1 MEPKRAGTSA
11 PARITNKD
19 RSMPQDEKAHPL
31 KGLVSVMEECAS
43 SLPML
48 LSRLAGVIKDREEDF
63 LGLGATIFGIN
74 SQANTFSATASAM
87 ASSVG
92 EGALHAAI
100 GELQTRADEAKAVF
114 SSVSST
120 EQQEGMSEVLGLIRG
135 LDQAMA
141 QFFNMVQTLKV
152 LEITTRIES
161 ARLGS
166 AGAGFTTLA
175 DDVRAL
181 GTIIDEHTE
190 KISEHSHLLMNQV
203 ATASERSKKQL
214 ASQNRI
220 VEDMFTELFAGISEL
235 EDMRNHSA
243 ALVQDLAKGSRQVTE
258 SMGQV
263 IASVQFH
270 DITRQQVEHVEEI
283 LDQAVREIGAPEKE
297 GDELGLGAWVRDV
310 LKLQAP
316 QLRQA
321 QEMFSGAVEELIDHL
336 RSIGLGIEDLHGKIT
351 AVAYADRK
359 GGMSILDA
367 IRHHIGDVMDAMRTT
382 SGHISETSKT
392 MSHMAETISTVSTFV
407 HGIEDIGAE
416 IELIA
421 LNARVKAAHTGD
433 QGRTL
438 GVIAMEIQ
446 NLSVDARTRTGTVA
460 EILNNISTVADRLS
474 TLARTSDVSEMVG
487 DIQARFETVLDHL
500 ATLDAELA
508 ANIAHLSDLGTGLV
522 SQITAVTSSIH
533 FHELVSDQLLSLEKE
548 ITVLKDRF
556 APFSAELDTARQPEK
571 LREQLSRYT
580 MDSERLVHLSV
591 LGHHGDAHDGDEM
604 DLFDDNDVELFG
616 DDNVELFSDDN
627 VELFDD
633 GNVELFGDDNVELF
647 TDDNVE
653 IFDAQPTAANAK
665 PPSKAATAKKAEP
678 EDDLGD
684 NVELF

>member
-1 MEPKRAGTSA
+1 
-11 PARITNKD
+11 
-19 RSMPQDEKAHPL
+19 
-31 KGLVSVMEECAS
+31 MEECAN
-43 SLPML
+43 SLPVL
-48 LSRLAGVIKDREEDF
+48 LPRLAGVIKDREEEF
-63 LGLGATIFGIN
+63 LGLGSTIFGIN
-74 SQANTFSATASAM
+74 SKANTFSATASAM

-114 SSVSST
+114 SAVSSS
-120 EQQEGMSEVLGLIRG
+120 EQLQGMAEVLVLIRE

-141 QFFNMVQTLKV
+141 QFFDMVQTLKV

-190 KISEHSHLLMNQV
+190 KIREHSQLLMNQV
-203 ATASERSKKQL
+203 TSASERSKIQI
-214 ASQNRI
+214 ASQKRI
-220 VEDMFTELFAGISEL
+220 VEDMFTELFASISEL
-235 EDMRNHSA
+235 ESMRTHSA
-243 ALVQDLAKGSRQVTE
+243 GLVQDLAKGSRQVTE
-258 SMGQV
+258 SMGHV

-283 LDQAVREIGAPEKE
+283 LDQAVREITARVSDA
-297 GDELGLGAWVRDV
+297 GDLGLGAWVRDV
-310 LKLQAP
+310 LHLQAP

-321 QEMFSGAVEELIDHL
+321 QEMFSGAVEELISNL
-336 RSIGLGIEDLHGKIT
+336 RSIGLGIEDLHSKIT
-351 AVAYADRK
+351 AVAYADRQ
-359 GGMSILDA
+359 GGVSILDA
-367 IRHHIGDVMDAMRTT
+367 IRHHIGDVTKAMRTT

-407 HGIEDIGAE
+407 RGIEDIGAE

-446 NLSVDARTRTGTVA
+446 NLSVDARARTGTVA
-460 EILNNISTVADRLS
+460 EILNRISSVAERLA
-474 TLARTSDVSEMVG
+474 TLARESDVSEMVG
-487 DIQARFETVLDHL
+487 GIQGRFETVLDHL
-500 ATLDAELA
+500 ASLDAELGT
-508 ANIAHLSDLGTGLV
+508 NIAHLSELSTGLV
-522 SQITAVTSSIH
+522 SQINALTSSIH
-533 FHELVSDQLLSLEKE
+533 FHELVSDQLLDLEKE
-548 ITVLKDRF
+548 IRVLKDTF
-556 APFSAELDTARQPEK
+556 TPFSAELDTARQPEK

-591 LGHHGDAHDGDEM
+591 LGHHGDAHDDGEV
-604 DLFDDNDVELFG
+604 DLFGDNDVELFG

-627 VELFDD
+627 VELFD
-633 GNVELFGDDNVELF
+633 NDNVELF
-647 TDDNVE
+647 DE
-653 IFDAQPTAANAK
+653 QPTAPK
-665 PPSKAATAKKAEP
+665 KKAEP
-678 EDDLGD
+678 EEDLGD

>member
-1 MEPKRAGTSA
+1 ME
-11 PARITNKD
+11 
-19 RSMPQDEKAHPL
+19 
-31 KGLVSVMEECAS
+31 VCAS
-43 SLPML
+43 SLPL
-48 LSRLAGVIKDREEDF
+48 LLPRLASVIKDREEDF
-63 LGLGATIFGIN
+63 LGLGSKIFSIN
-74 SQANTFSATASAM
+74 SQANTFSRAASAM

-120 EQQEGMSEVLGLIRG
+120 DQLQGMAEVLGLIRE

-141 QFFNMVQTLKV
+141 QFSTMVQTLKV

-181 GTIIDEHTE
+181 STIIDEHAE
-190 KISEHSHLLMNQV
+190 KIREHSHLLMNQV
-203 ATASERSKKQL
+203 TSASERSKKQIS
-214 ASQNRI
+214 SQTRF
-220 VEDMFTELFAGISEL
+220 VENMFSELFDGIAEL
-235 EDMRNHSA
+235 ESMRAHSA
-243 ALVQDLAKGSRQVTE
+243 SLVQVLAKGSREVTE
-258 SMGQV
+258 NMGQV

-283 LDQAVREIGAPEKE
+283 LQQAVSEISR
-297 GDELGLGAWVRDV
+297 GDDETGLGAWVRDV
-310 LKLQAP
+310 LRLQAP

-321 QEMFSGAVEELIDHL
+321 QEMFSGAVDELIGNLASIARSIHEL
-336 RSIGLGIEDLHGKIT
+336 RSQIT
-351 AVAYADRK
+351 AVAYADQK
-359 GGMSILDA
+359 GGASILDS
-367 IRHHIGDVMDAMRTT
+367 IRHNIGDVMNAMQTT
-382 SGHISETSKT
+382 STHISETSKT

-407 HGIEDIGAE
+407 RGIEDIGAE

-446 NLSVDARTRTGTVA
+446 NLSVDARNRTGRVA
-460 EILNNISTVADRLS
+460 GILTRISSVADRLS
-474 TLARTSDVSEMVG
+474 VMARTSDVSGRVG
-487 DIQARFETVLDHL
+487 DIESRFETVLDNL
-500 ATLDAELA
+500 AVLDADLGRD
-508 ANIAHLSDLGTGLV
+508 IAHLSNLSTELIT
-522 SQITAVTSSIH
+522 QINSLTSSIH
-533 FHELVSDQLLSLEKE
+533 FHDLVSSQLLDLEHE
-548 ITVLKDRF
+548 ITVLAEKF
-556 APFSAELDTARQPEK
+556 APFAAELESARQPEK

-591 LGHHGDAHDGDEM
+591 LGHHADAHTGGEV
-604 DLFDDNDVELFG
+604 DLFGDNDVELFG
-616 DDNVELFSDDN
+616 DDNVELFGDDN
-627 VELFDD
+627 VELFDAES
-633 GNVELFGDDNVELF
+633 N
-647 TDDNVE
+647 
-653 IFDAQPTAANAK
+653 AAGAGK
-665 PPSKAATAKKAEP
+665 PGES